1 MDREESIGKQGL
13 MNTIR
18 SIIADKLLWWAALV
32 MPDEHIE
39 KERLLKFA
47 YNYFGREKLR
57 YKGDSRRKNKN
68 MV

>member
-1 MDREESIGKQGL
+1 MY
-13 MNTIR
+13 TIR

-47 YNYFGREKLR
+47 YNYFGRKRLR
-57 YKGDSRRKNKN
+57 YEKDIRSSQRGQKE
-68 MV
+68 